1 MKTYKIEQAQ
11 YNLKWHKD
19 EETLEKFELN
29 TVPNKFAWFNSQ
41 PSCFHISIYN
51 NDKRVAFYTRNTYK
65 EAVSLGKEL
74 CYINN
79 E

>member
-29 TVPNKFAWFNSQ
+29 SVPNKFAWYNST

-51 NDKRVAFYTRNTYK
+51 DDKRVAFYTRNSYK
-65 EAVSLGKEL
+65 EAVSVGKEI
-74 CYINN
+74 CCINN

>member
-29 TVPNKFAWFNSQ
+29 IVFGLKVK
-41 PSCFHISIYN
+41 
-51 NDKRVAFYTRNTYK
+51 NDYFGFLVWH
-65 EAVSLGKEL
+65 SD
-74 CYINN
+74 
-79 E
+79 